1 VQNKNKQ
8 AQHTNKT
15 KTNKHNTQTKQKRT
29 TVQKQKVRKNKRT
42 KAWITRTS
50 PVSVVRVAQ
59 YLVFVDYCL
68 FVFLVLVRL
77 AITWSGLLR
86 LVVSAVFMHL
96 RTLLFVLL
104 HFCYFV

>member
-15 KTNKHNTQTKQKRT
+15 KKDNSTKK
-29 TVQKQKVRKNKRT
+29 KVRKNKGT

-59 YLVFVDYCL
+59 YYVFVDYCL

-77 AITWSGLLR
+77 TITWSGLLR

-104 HFCYFV
+104 HFCYFVWYFEKKYRK